1 MSAFTTR
8 DGCRIEYREAGSGER
23 VLVLLH
29 GWSQTQAT
37 FDHAVEALGRT
48 TRVVTYDQRGH
59 GRSGR
64 PDGGARIATLAAD
77 LHDLLDHLGLEEVDL
92 LGHSMG
98 ASVVW
103 SYIDTHGTDRL
114 RSVVLVDQPSVCTR
128 LPWMDAGEAEA
139 AGAILDM
146 PGAEAF
152 CQALLGEGS
161 GAAREAFLRS
171 MLSGDVPEDVVQWL
185 LGENLAMDVGFGTRL
200 LLDHVMQDWRD
211 VLPRI
216 DRPTLVVGG
225 RVSHV
230 APASQEWIAGQVPG
244 ARLRVFEAVEGGS
257 HFPFVEQPQTFV
269 DELSGFLAT
278 AAR

>member
-1 MSAFTTR
+1 MSTFTTR
-8 DGCRIEYREAGSGER
+8 DGCPIEYREAGSGEQ

-29 GWSQTQAT
+29 GWSQSQAT
-37 FDHAVEALGRT
+37 FDHVVEPLAADR
-48 TRVVTYDQRGH
+48 RVVTYDQRGH

-64 PDGGARIATLAAD
+64 PAGGARIATLAAD
-77 LHDLLDHLGLEEVDL
+77 LHDLLDHLGLERVDL

-98 ASVVW
+98 ASVLW
-103 SYIDTHGTDRL
+103 SYLDTHGSNRVDRL
-114 RSVVLVDQPSVCTR
+114 VLLDQPSVCTR
-128 LPWMDAGEAEA
+128 LPWMDAADAQA

-146 PGAEAF
+146 PGAEGF
-152 CQALLGEGS
+152 CRALLGEDS

-171 MLSGDVPEDVVQWL
+171 MLSDDVPEDLVGWL
-185 LGENLAMDVGFGTRL
+185 LGENLAMDVDFGTRL

-225 RVSHV
+225 RSSHV
-230 APASQEWIAGQVPG
+230 DPASQEWIADRIPG
-244 ARLRVFEAVEGGS
+244 SRLRVFGAEEGGS

-269 DELSGFLAT
+269 DELTGFLA
-278 AAR
+278 R

>member
-1 MSAFTTR
+1 MSTFTTR
-8 DGCRIEYREAGSGER
+8 DGCPIEYRMEGSGDR
-23 VLVLLH
+23 VLVLVH

-37 FDHAVEALGRT
+37 FDHVVGPLARG
-48 TRVVTYDQRGH
+48 TRVLTYDQRGH

-64 PDGGARIATLAAD
+64 PTGGARIATLAAD
-77 LHDLLDHLGLEEVDL
+77 LHELIDHVGAEQVDL

-98 ASVVW
+98 ASVAW
-103 SYIDTHGTDRL
+103 SHIDSHGTGRL
-114 RSVVLVDQPSVCTR
+114 RSLVLLDQPSVCTR
-128 LPWMDAGEAEA
+128 LPWMDEADATA

-171 MLSGDVPEDVVQWL
+171 MLSTEVPEDVVQWL
-185 LGENLAMDVGFGTRL
+185 LGENLAMDVDFGTRL

-230 APASQEWIAGQVPG
+230 APASQEWIAAQVPG
-244 ARLRVFEAVEGGS
+244 ARLRVFDADEGGS
-257 HFPFVEQPQTFV
+257 HFPFVEQPETFV
-269 DELSGFLAT
+269 AELRAFLD
-278 AAR
+278 AA

>member
-1 MSAFTTR
+1 MSTFTTR
-8 DGCRIEYREAGSGER
+8 DDCPIEYREAGSGDR

-29 GWSQTQAT
+29 GWSQSQAT
-37 FDHAVEALGRT
+37 FDHVVEPLGGH

-64 PDGGARIATLAAD
+64 PAGGARIATLAAD
-77 LHDLLDHLGLEEVDL
+77 LHDLLDHLDLERVDL

-98 ASVVW
+98 ASVLW
-103 SYIDTHGTDRL
+103 SYIDTHGSDRVDRL
-114 RSVVLVDQPSVCTR
+114 VLLDQPSVCTR
-128 LPWMDAGEAEA
+128 LPWMSAEEAAE

-146 PGAEAF
+146 PGAEGF
-152 CQALLGEGS
+152 CAALLGEDS
-161 GAAREAFLRS
+161 GTAREGFLRS
-171 MLSGDVPEDVVQWL
+171 MLSKDIPEDLVQWL
-185 LGENLAMDVGFGTRL
+185 LGENLAMDVDFGTKL

-225 RVSHV
+225 RSSHV
-230 APASQEWIAGQVPG
+230 APASQEWVAAQVPG
-244 ARLRVFEAVEGGS
+244 ARLRIFEAHEGGS

-269 DELSGFLAT
+269 DELVGFLD
-278 AAR
+278 R